1 MQKRHQFAPRQIRLA
16 FTGLML
22 AVVAVYDRFV
32 NIYIPV
38 ADFEVEAATGV
49 RADPS
54 FVMDGCTLTAKV

>member
-1 MQKRHQFAPRQIRLA
+1 
-16 FTGLML
+16 ML